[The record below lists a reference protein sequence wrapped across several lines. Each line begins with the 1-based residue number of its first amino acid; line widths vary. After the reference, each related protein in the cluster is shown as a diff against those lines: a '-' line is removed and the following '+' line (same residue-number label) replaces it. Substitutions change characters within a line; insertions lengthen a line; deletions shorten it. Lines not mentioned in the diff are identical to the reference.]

1 MTTEKNI
8 ALTLSSGGAR
18 GLAHIGVIQELECRG
33 YSITS
38 IAGSS
43 MGALVG
49 GLLASGT
56 LNNYAHWVTLLNKKN
71 IFGLMDFTLDSKG
84 ILRGEK
90 VFAEMRKKGIIPDV
104 NIEDLP
110 VPLAIVATDIIHNNE
125 VVFTSGD
132 LYKAIRASI
141 AVPNIFTP
149 VKHNQGLLIDGGVVN
164 PLPINRLHKSNSQL
178 VVAIDVNANVPYSK
192 PIIPAK
198 TKQEQKKQN
207 EQIKLIMKKWNELK
221 LKFGDNENKK
231 TSRDP
236 VQKIGYLDIS
246 TKAIQLM
253 QEKIT
258 RYTIEKEIPDLL
270 IEISRDACSV
280 FEFYKAEELIAAGRE
295 ACARALD
302 TKLL

>member
-1 MTTEKNI
+1 MTTEKKI

-18 GLAHIGVIQELECRG
+18 GLAHIGVIQELEQRG
-33 YSITS
+33 YSISS

-43 MGALVG
+43 MGALIG
-49 GLLASGT
+49 GLQAAGT
-56 LNNYAHWVTLLNKKN
+56 LNSYARWITQLNKKN

-90 VFAEMRKKGIIPDV
+90 VFAEMRKKGIIPEI

-110 VPLAIVATDIIHNNE
+110 VPLAIVATDIINNKE

-132 LYKAIRASI
+132 LYTAIRASI

-149 VKHNQGLLIDGGVVN
+149 VKNNGGLLIDGGVVN
-164 PLPINRLHKSNSQL
+164 PLPINRLAASSDQL
-178 VVAIDVNANVPYSK
+178 VVAVDVNANVPYAN
-192 PIIPAK
+192 PIIPSK
-198 TKQEQKKQN
+198 SLQDQKKHNAQL
-207 EQIKLIMKKWNELK
+207 KLVMKKWDELK
-221 LKFGDNENKK
+221 LKFGDNTDK
-231 TSRDP
+231 SRSKDP
-236 VQKIGYLDIS
+236 FQKIGYLDIS

-258 RYTIEKEIPDLL
+258 QHTIEKEQPDVL
-270 IEISRDACSV
+270 IQISRDASSV

-295 ACARALD
+295 ACAKALD
-302 TKLL
+302 AKKL